1 MKFQLSPEQRQFA
14 ASLHELVSGADTF
27 TAARA
32 WANDRHGPGMKLLRS
47 LAELG
52 VPALLVSERD
62 GGLGADPVD
71 MVVAFEVLGYHVVP
85 GPLVESAVV
94 APAVLS
100 ALPETEQTRQDLAS
114 LAGGDLLATV
124 VAPPAVPLALDA
136 DVADLVLEID
146 EGGVAQIRDAD
157 LEQVRSIDPARRL
170 FRIDGGARPLTAGSS
185 VGARAFDLGVLAV
198 AAQLLGAGQWL
209 LDAATTYAKQRS
221 QYGRPIGEY
230 QAVKHLLAD
239 VVTQLE
245 LAKPLVYGAAVAA
258 GTPAFTRDV
267 SAAKVKA
274 GEAAYLAARTSLQVH
289 GAIGYTAEYDVGLR
303 LTKVRALMGAWGDA
317 AFHRDRV
324 LAAVAGAR

>member
-1 MKFQLSPEQRQFA
+1 MKFLLSPEQRQFA
-14 ASLHELVSGADTF
+14 ASLHESLSGADTCR
-27 TAARA
+27 TARA
-32 WANDRHGPGMKLLRS
+32 WADDRHGPGMKLLRR

-52 VPALLVSERD
+52 VPALLVSEQD

-71 MVVAFEVLGYHVVP
+71 MAVAFEVLGYHVVP

-100 ALPETEQTRQDLAS
+100 ALPESEEAKQNLAS

-124 VAPPAVPLALDA
+124 LAPPAVPLALDA

-146 EGGVAQIRDAD
+146 EGGVGQIHDAD
-157 LEQVRSIDPARRL
+157 LEPVRSIDPARRL
-170 FRIDGGARPLTAGSS
+170 FRIEGGARPLTADPS

-198 AAQLLGAGQWL
+198 SAQLLGAGQGL
-209 LDAATTYAKQRS
+209 LDAATAYAKQRT

-245 LAKPLVYGAAVAA
+245 LARPLVYGAAVAA
-258 GTPAFTRDV
+258 GGPTFTRDV
-267 SAAKVKA
+267 SAAKVM
-274 GEAAYLAARTSLQVH
+274 AADAAHLAARTSLQVH
-289 GAIGYTAEYDVGLR
+289 GAIGYTAEHDVGPR
-303 LTKVRALMGAWGDA
+303 LMKVRALLGAWGDA

-324 LAAVAGAR
+324 LTAVAGAR